1 MEAFATLNFRQS
13 IEWLNQS
20 FLWQSIGQH
29 TGQSCSVQSA
39 SVGPTATGFSGCWPC
54 RAPRKRGKDM
64 QRQCEQCETQPI
76 GAVSKLRQL
85 VTIKLTS
92 KIGGM

>member
-1 MEAFATLNFRQS
+1 MEAFAILNFRQS

-29 TGQSCSVQSA
+29 PGQSCSVQSA

-54 RAPRKRGKDM
+54 RAPRKRGKDN
-64 QRQCEQCETQPI
+64 
-76 GAVSKLRQL
+76 VSCVKHSPLERFQSSD
-85 VTIKLTS
+85 K
-92 KIGGM
+92 